1 MRIPFFSM
9 LTHSPFDALQEH
21 AEKVKEC
28 AWAFQQAIEC
38 YASVRCDAF
47 EEHRQQVI
55 TLEHAADNIKRGIR
69 SHLPKNMML
78 PVEKFQLFRYL
89 REQDSVLDAVQ
100 ETLNWLS
107 YRPDTGIPEA
117 LERDLFLLVDA
128 VVEPTEELSRMVG
141 EARIYLRT
149 FSEKQRE
156 KVKTIIANI
165 RQMEHEADQREHALL
180 RKVFEIETDPVMVL
194 HMLKLAEII
203 GSIADHA
210 ENAGDMMRAMIAR

>member
-55 TLEHAADNIKRGIR
+55 TLEHAADNIKRDIR